1 MRDGESSGVTTESAK
16 IGERRR
22 DRRLPIQLP
31 LTYRRQGS
39 GRGKPFGTVTLNVST
54 GGVYFM
60 TTADDMRAG
69 DMLDLEFGVPT
80 DDDRFPPDGKI
91 ATVGRVVRTERIS
104 ARAGDREP
112 SFARF
117 GVAAQFEQGLKL
129 AF

>member
-1 MRDGESSGVTTESAK
+1 MEEVQTSN
-16 IGERRR
+16 RRAH
-22 DRRLPIQLP
+22 RRLDLCLP
-31 LTYRRQGS
+31 LEYRPAQTPRANMS
-39 GRGKPFGTVTLNVST
+39 HTNTVNVST